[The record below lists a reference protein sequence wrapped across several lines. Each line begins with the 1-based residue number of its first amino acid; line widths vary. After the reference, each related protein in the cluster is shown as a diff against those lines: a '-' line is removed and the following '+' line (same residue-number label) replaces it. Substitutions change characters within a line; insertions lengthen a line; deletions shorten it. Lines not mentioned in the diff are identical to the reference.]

1 LVDRRPRLN
10 WNYAA
15 VISAMLPGWRMP
27 AVSRLTRGAGPA
39 HNREI
44 GRHTASLFVVVLT
57 LILTAPTIPLA
68 WAQTPCSIPDGL
80 DLHGISLPAAKE
92 EVATDRRLVVLTF
105 GGVHPAGTDAEAQR
119 ATYPA
124 RLSAA
129 LSAAL
134 PDIEITVTNEAPPGT
149 TSADVPAL
157 LPGLIAKTG
166 ARLVIWGPGGR
177 DVEGGLGRES
187 FHVAVNAGIDAVR
200 HAGADLILLDTTFLP
215 SPSRMAAIEP
225 YRERLLA
232 AAETGHVPLLRRRDL
247 MRRWSE
253 DGTLNL
259 AASDP
264 VERELVARRLFSCV
278 AQGLAAPIAAA
289 VR

>member
-1 LVDRRPRLN
+1 
-10 WNYAA
+10 
-15 VISAMLPGWRMP
+15 MLPNWRMP
-27 AVSRLTRGAGPA
+27 AASRLAHPTESA
-39 HNREI
+39 HNRET
-44 GRHTASLFVVVLT
+44 GRHTASFFAGVLT
-57 LILTAPTIPLA
+57 LILSAPTIPRA
-68 WAQTPCSIPDGL
+68 SAETPCPISDGL
-80 DLHGISLPAAKE
+80 ALHGISLPAAKA
-92 EVATDRRLVVLTF
+92 EVAADRRLVVLTF
-105 GGVHPAGTDAEAQR
+105 GGVRPAGTDAEARR

-129 LSAAL
+129 LSVAL
-134 PDIEITVTNEAPPGT
+134 PDIAITVTNEAPPGT

-177 DVEGGLGRES
+177 DIEGGLGRES
-187 FHVAVNAGIDAVR
+187 FHAAVNAGIDAVR

-232 AAETGHVPLLRRRDL
+232 AAEASHVPLLRRRDL

-264 VERELVARRLFSCV
+264 TERELVARRLFSCV